1 MNAFRLAVLAAVALG
16 LAGCGI
22 AGIANQPNGT
32 VASSRAPISSP
43 VASDRGSGPSPAGTP
58 HGDTLTVDASIGYSG
73 FAEWASGWSGVALV
87 EVASVGPVRW
97 TTQTGRRPEDARL
110 HSAPNGHDDAPGIG
124 RVIGVR
130 KVQVLKGSW
139 TAGSDIARYW
149 RPGGRI
155 EADETIVDLP
165 IPEVAVGQQ
174 AVAFMLPQPDGL
186 GDGAAIPVEVGWLFP
201 VDSSGLVR
209 TLDPNERVTL
219 DRLASLLE

>member
-1 MNAFRLAVLAAVALG
+1 MSLAYVAVLAALLVNVS
-16 LAGCGI
+16 C
-22 AGIANQPNGT
+22 
-32 VASSRAPISSP
+32 APGAPRPGSDITSP
-43 VASDRGSGPSPAGTP
+43 AFQATDPAPPSPAPDRTAIDAP
-58 HGDTLTVDASIGYSG
+58 SVHGDTLTVDALIGYPG

-87 EVASVGPVRW
+87 EVVSVGPVRW
-97 TTQTGRRPEDARL
+97 TTQTGRRPEESRL

-139 TAGSDIARYW
+139 TAASDTARYW

-201 VDSSGLVR
+201 VDGSGLVR

-219 DRLASLLE
+219 DRLPSLLE

>member
-1 MNAFRLAVLAAVALG
+1 MNAFRLAVVAAVALG

-22 AGIANQPNGT
+22 AGIADQPNGT
-32 VASSRAPISSP
+32 VASSRAPISWP
-43 VASDRGSGPSPAGTP
+43 GASDRGSGPSPAGTP

-155 EADETIVDLP
+155 EADATIVDLFRTAAAARP
-165 IPEVAVGQQ
+165 DATALQHHDGTAWRSVTPS
-174 AVAFMLPQPDGL
+174 AFRRRP
-186 GDGAAIPVEVGWLFP
+186 
-201 VDSSGLVR
+201 SGR
-209 TLDPNERVTL
+209 GCPG
-219 DRLASLLE
+219 